1 MKRWSL
7 ICVSVLAVCGC
18 SQNGIPVDTN
28 SSLLDINDW
37 SEVHAAFAHRPGINF
52 KQTWQ
57 ESPSPNF
64 AGGTVK
70 MLWERDGLVV
80 HAFLNDVDIVSSNRT
95 FNAPFF
101 TTDDVFEVFLRP
113 EGQQAYFEIHVGAQ
127 NQKMQLK
134 IDDSKSFYERRN
146 TWPPVEEL
154 IAPYKV
160 ESPVL
165 ESNTRMVDAQDA
177 WEVVLRIPYAFLS
190 DEVEVE
196 SGTPLYG
203 SFCRYDYTTGEKEPM
218 YSSTST
224 LEKLD
229 FHRQEYWDVFLP

>member
-70 MLWERDGLVV
+70 MLGSVTGLWCM
-80 HAFLNDVDIVSSNRT
+80 
-95 FNAPFF
+95 PF
-101 TTDDVFEVFLRP
+101 
-113 EGQQAYFEIHVGAQ
+113 
-127 NQKMQLK
+127 
-134 IDDSKSFYERRN
+134 
-146 TWPPVEEL
+146 
-154 IAPYKV
+154 
-160 ESPVL
+160 
-165 ESNTRMVDAQDA
+165 
-177 WEVVLRIPYAFLS
+177 
-190 DEVEVE
+190 
-196 SGTPLYG
+196 
-203 SFCRYDYTTGEKEPM
+203 
-218 YSSTST
+218 
-224 LEKLD
+224 
-229 FHRQEYWDVFLP
+229 